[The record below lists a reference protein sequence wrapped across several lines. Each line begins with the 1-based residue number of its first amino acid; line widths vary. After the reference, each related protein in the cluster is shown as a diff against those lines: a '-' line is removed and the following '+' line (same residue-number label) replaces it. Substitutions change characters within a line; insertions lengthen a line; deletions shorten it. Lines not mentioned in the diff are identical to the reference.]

1 MLVALNT
8 IAAQQA
14 KSTQEIAKK
23 VVQLLNYAA
32 THPEAITIYHA
43 RRMTLHMHSD
53 AYFYRHQEQKVETG
67 GFFGSDDGSLR

>member
-32 THPEAITIYHA
+32 THPDDIIRYHA
-43 RRMTLHMHSD
+43 SGMALHMQSD
-53 AYFYRHQEQKVETG
+53 A
-67 GFFGSDDGSLR
+67 